1 MDKKY
6 GVWAVRSAASVCG
19 AAASWCKQGGKPMEF
34 DTMEQA
40 AEYADQLN
48 ESRYSPNVHYSSKEM
63 EPELNQCSGFS
74 MRM

>member
-19 AAASWCKQGGKPMEF
+19 AAQSWCKQGGKPMEF
-34 DTMEQA
+34 DKMEQA
-40 AEYADQLN
+40 AEYANHLN
-48 ESRYSPNVHYSSKEM
+48 ANLATMNVHYYPKEM
-63 EPELNQCSGFS
+63 EPELSQGSGFS

>member
-19 AAASWCKQGGKPMEF
+19 AAQSWCKQDGKPMAF
-34 DTMEQA
+34 DTMEKA
-40 AEYADQLN
+40 AEYAADLN
-48 ESRYSPNVHYSSKEM
+48 KNLATMNVHYYAKEM